1 VFAAFLKRL
10 VIHIVLLIPSIA
22 ISRCILL
29 ICGLLLAS
37 RCQAQDLTPRAYV
50 ITPIHSNAIILNY
63 SLSHGDIL
71 FDSSLPISDVTGT
84 LSVPVLTCYHSFRFF
99 GRSANVSISLPYVV
113 GDFHGTVGNSE
124 QQIYRSGLMDSVYRL
139 AVNLKGGPAMP
150 LKEFL
155 SWHQKLI
162 VGASLKVV
170 APTGQYDATKLIT
183 PGANRFTFKPELGL
197 SRRWGHWLV
206 DAYGGVLFFTT
217 NQEFFSHNQFSSGT
231 NTRSQAP
238 MGSLEMHLS
247 YDVRPRLW
255 ASIDGNY
262 WYGGRTSFNG
272 VEAHTS
278 LQANSRIG
286 GTLSTPVSKHQS
298 LKFSYSRG
306 AIIRMGGN
314 FHNLSVAWQ
323 YSWLGRPN

>member
-1 VFAAFLKRL
+1 MRRQRFLAASFLL
-10 VIHIVLLIPSIA
+10 
-22 ISRCILL
+22 
-29 ICGLLLAS
+29 CGSFFVSLC
-37 RCQAQDLTPRAYV
+37 RAQDLTPRAYV
-50 ITPIHSNAIILNY
+50 ITPVHSNAIILTY
-63 SLSHGDIL
+63 SLSTGSIL
-71 FDSSLPISDVTGT
+71 FDPSLPISDATGR
-84 LSVPVLTCYHSFRFF
+84 LSVPVLTCYHSFSFF

-113 GDFHGTVGNSE
+113 GDFHGIVSNVGTDV
-124 QQIYRSGLMDSVYRL
+124 YRSGLMDSVYRL

-150 LKEFL
+150 LEKFS

-162 VGASLKVV
+162 VGASLKVI
-170 APTGQYDATKLIT
+170 APTGQYDPTKLIT
-183 PGANRFTFKPELGL
+183 PGANRFAFKPELGL

-206 DAYGGVLFFTT
+206 DAYGGAFFFTT
-217 NQEFFSHNQFSSGT
+217 NQEFFSHNQFSANT

-262 WYGGRTSFNG
+262 WYGGRTSFNE
-272 VEAHTS
+272 VEAPTS

-306 AIIRMGGN
+306 AIIRIGGN
-314 FHNLSVAWQ
+314 FDNFSVAWQ
-323 YSWLGRPN
+323 YSWLGKPN